1 MVPMSQPI
9 IQIEDLRIQLSD
21 HDILKGIS
29 LQVNRGEYVSIV
41 GPNGAGKTT
50 LIKCIAG
57 IHRHWGGMIR
67 IGGQRFSDLK
77 PKELA
82 KVQSYVPQAEGRFIP
97 LTVEQFVTMGR
108 YPHLSA
114 FTTLTTEDHRVIESA
129 LEQAGLI
136 PFRHR
141 AMNTLSGGE
150 RQMAFIAAALAQGAG
165 ILLLDEPSTFL
176 DYRHQT
182 NVASLL
188 NKACR
193 ENGITV
199 LAVHHDINT
208 AASSSDRI
216 YALKDGTVVFHGTP
230 EETTQTDV
238 LEKIY
243 ETEFV
248 CSPSPHRPLPYV
260 ISGGAL

>member
-1 MVPMSQPI
+1 MSEPI
-9 IQIEDLRIQLSD
+9 IQVEDLSIQLSG
-21 HDILKGIS
+21 HDILKDIS
-29 LQVNRGEYVSIV
+29 LSVNRGEYVSII

-57 IHRHWGGMIR
+57 IHRHWSGMIR
-67 IGGQRFSDLK
+67 IHGKQLSDRK

-97 LTVEQFVTMGR
+97 LTVEQFVATGR

-114 FTTLTTEDHRVIESA
+114 FTTLTTDDHRAIECA

-136 PFRHR
+136 AFRHR

-150 RQMAFIAAALAQGAG
+150 RQMAFIAAALSQGAS

-176 DYRHQT
+176 DYRHQA
-182 NVASLL
+182 NVSSLL
-188 NKACR
+188 KKACR

-199 LAVHHDINT
+199 VAVHHDINT
-208 AASSSDRI
+208 ATGCSDRI
-216 YALKDGTVVFHGTP
+216 YALKQGSIAVEGTP
-230 EETTQTDV
+230 TEIIDAEV
-238 LEKIY
+238 LQNIY
-243 ETEFV
+243 ETKFHIT
-248 CSPSPHRPLPYV
+248 PSPHRSLPL
-260 ISGGAL
+260 ITSGGAL